1 MHHRRVH
8 RAFKYSEQIKSY
20 DLIAQA
26 FTGLLSLTGEPG
38 GPPARSHFSPVDQA
52 TGYHAVIGIKGALIQ
67 CTRTGHVVKIE
78 ASLFDSAVGL
88 LGYLLQNCWLSGT
101 EPKRPVPAMRRSAL
115 TRRSTQRTRQS
126 SPASPT
132 MDSGTPQSRRAARRF
147 RHERH
152 SFLARPHAWRA
163 VRSSANRSLGLVL
176 HDGNF
181 QTVASPLRVDGER
194 LALRLRPPALGEHS
208 RVVLAELGYE
218 PEKIDALIADGVVGT
233 HDFAHPGRC
242 P

>member
-1 MHHRRVH
+1 M
-8 RAFKYSEQIKSY
+8 
-20 DLIAQA
+20 
-26 FTGLLSLTGEPG
+26 
-38 GPPARSHFSPVDQA
+38 
-52 TGYHAVIGIKGALIQ
+52 
-67 CTRTGHVVKIE
+67 
-78 ASLFDSAVGL
+78 
-88 LGYLLQNCWLSGT
+88 
-101 EPKRPVPAMRRSAL
+101 
-115 TRRSTQRTRQS
+115 
-126 SPASPT
+126 
-132 MDSGTPQSRRAARRF
+132 
-147 RHERH
+147 
-152 SFLARPHAWRA
+152 
-163 VRSSANRSLGLVL
+163 L